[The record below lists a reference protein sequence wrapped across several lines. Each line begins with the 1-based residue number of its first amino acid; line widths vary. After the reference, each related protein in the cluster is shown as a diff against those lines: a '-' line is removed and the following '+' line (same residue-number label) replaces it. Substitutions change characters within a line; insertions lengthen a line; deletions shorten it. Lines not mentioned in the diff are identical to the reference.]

1 MERGFDI
8 PHDPFSEV
16 GYQHLLD
23 QHRQLL
29 ALKETEFKKCEET
42 MGEELRRSNLSF
54 EYIS

>member
-42 MGEELRRSNLSF
+42 MGEELRRSNLIF